1 MTAARKILVI
11 GAGNPNRGDDGI
23 GAMIA
28 GQLARRLPP
37 DVAVLTRSGDM
48 LSLIDDWA
56 AFDAVF
62 CIDAAAAIAAPG
74 RVHRIDLA
82 TDALPREL
90 ALTSSHAFGLA
101 EAVELSRVLGVALP
115 RIIVYAIEGHCFDAG
130 AAMAPEVAA
139 SAGVVADRLVD
150 EIATLRREPRE
161 VASHA

>member
-1 MTAARKILVI
+1 MTAPHKILVI
-11 GAGNPNRGDDGI
+11 GAGNPDRADDGI
-23 GAMIA
+23 GAMV
-28 GQLARRLPP
+28 ARRLGQLLPA

-62 CIDAAAAIAAPG
+62 CIDAAAPIGAPG
-74 RVHRIDLA
+74 RVHRIDLTA
-82 TDALPREL
+82 GALPREI

-101 EAVELSRVLGVALP
+101 EAIELAQALGLALP
-115 RIIVYAIEGHCFDAG
+115 RIIVYAVEGRCFDAG

-139 SAGVVADRLVD
+139 TAGAIADRIIA
-150 EIATLRREPRE
+150 EIATLRQEAGE